1 MVLGLHLS
9 PLWTSPQ
16 MVLGVAR
23 YSGVGVTPRHHTT
36 HTPKPPPNF
45 ETQRQNHHLLF
56 PTLHNRQQLLQP
68 HFPLTDP

>member
-45 ETQRQNHHLLF
+45 LYPSPESLRTNSYPMALRITGSKI
-56 PTLHNRQQLLQP
+56 P
-68 HFPLTDP
+68 